1 MNKIKLIALVIII
14 INFNFS
20 LMAEIYTAYKIDGE
34 IITNIDIEK
43 ESQYLMALNN
53 QLKNLKKE
61 KINEIARVSLIKE
74 KIKKIELLKYF
85 KLDRNSPI
93 LDVIIKEFYVKLDLN
108 SVEEF
113 KNYLKDYNLTIEE
126 IKDKIE
132 IETTWNKLIFEKYKY
147 QINIDENLLK
157 KKIINKKK
165 SINEKSYL
173 LSEIVF
179 EKKKDKTINQ
189 LIEEINKSIKENGF
203 KNTANIYSINDS
215 SKFGGDIGWLKE
227 KNLVKIIYKEV
238 NGLKIG
244 ELTKPIQVGKNFLIL
259 KINNIKI
266 EINKID
272 HSKELQRIIEFEKNR
287 QLDQY
292 SVIYFNRI
300 KINTNVEKL

>member
-287 QLDQY
+287 QLGQY